1 MAIPIADYVKAVY
14 DMLLHP
20 VNTQGY
26 HPSMTRCRYSNE
38 ILQYY
43 KVHPTGDDAIH
54 SALDFL
60 KHYGYA
66 VLIPERFIEDYDWRK
81 LSSAQDAE
89 GYPYVTLNSG
99 KRLFMP
105 GRLSLKQAK
114 IQVNHLLTEQD
125 KRSPHRYLTDMFN
138 VTAEDVIADV
148 GSAEGCLSLEVVDR
162 VKHVYLFEA
171 EPEWTEPLKRT
182 FAPWKDKVTV
192 VRKFV
197 TDRDGSDCIR
207 LDSFFKS
214 EGVTPTFVKMD
225 VEGAEMAVLRG
236 MQALLDAGAPMKI
249 AACTYHLPEA
259 HQEISAMLQSRG
271 FTCETSRGVMF
282 SRIGG
287 VRPPY
292 FRKGLIR
299 AERK

>member
-1 MAIPIADYVKAVY
+1 MAVSFADYVKVVY

-20 VNTQGY
+20 VSSEGH
-26 HPSMTRCRYSNE
+26 HPSPNRRRFRNE
-38 ILQYY
+38 ILRYY
-43 KVHPTGDDAIH
+43 EENPTADTDILA
-54 SALDFL
+54 ALDFIR
-60 KHYGYA
+60 HYGYA
-66 VLIPERFIEDYDWRK
+66 VIIPHRFIEEYGWRRLPAGK
-81 LSSAQDAE
+81 DKD
-89 GYPYVTLNSG
+89 GFPYVMLLSG
-99 KRLFMP
+99 MRLYMP
-105 GRLSLKQAK
+105 KHLSMRQAK
-114 IQVNHLLTEQD
+114 IGVNLILMEQD
-125 KRSPHRYLTDMFN
+125 RRSPHCYLTETFN
-138 VTAEDVIADV
+138 VDENDIVVDV

-197 TDRDGSDCIR
+197 TDHDGSDCIR